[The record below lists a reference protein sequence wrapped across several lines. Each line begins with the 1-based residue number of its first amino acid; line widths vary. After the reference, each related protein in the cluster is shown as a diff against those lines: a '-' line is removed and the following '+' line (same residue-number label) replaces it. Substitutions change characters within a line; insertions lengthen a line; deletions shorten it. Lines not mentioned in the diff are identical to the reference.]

1 MPISEEVIK
10 KLNKIQ
16 DMLMVLYEDWPLRC
30 SLSPKEVK
38 TIYNLIEEIKDESSP
53 RSTI

>member
-16 DMLMVLYEDWPLRC
+16 AILSSPYESWPLRC
-30 SLSPKEVK
+30 SLSLKEIEI
-38 TIYNLIEEIKDESSP
+38 IYNLLEEIKHENNK
-53 RSTI
+53 